1 MPIEPPLP
9 NDTRSRF
16 ADWVE
21 VASLIQPRGAGS
33 GDLASLYGT
42 TQDSE
47 HDIEFDE
54 ATGEHLETEILEE
67 DQVLFT
73 DQVLAEVEYRTEVL
87 GSDYPFVIE
96 TAGNGWRVLPADEP
110 SDDQCAVAR
119 CCYVFCLLV
128 SALRDK
134 RIHGSRT
141 IELKQFMERLFQDVA
156 VDAAAAI
163 VCGDGISFGWPRLQ
177 GTGFRAA
184 LDGACDRLGL
194 GTPLPRL
201 PAWSSGQEK
210 DAGIDVIAWREFR
223 DRRPGKLVMLGQVAS
238 GLDWPKKSVKNDTY
252 RFFAWFSIRP
262 TAHFVPAIF
271 IPFPQH
277 HECYPRSGVP
287 FDDAA
292 FGEAWHRE
300 QYLGLVVDR
309 MRIVEVAAAR
319 LADSGGVLQ
328 TLRDWVHGAL
338 DLARSAA

>member
-1 MPIEPPLP
+1 MPIEPPLT
-9 NDTRSRF
+9 NDTRSRL

-47 HDIEFDE
+47 HDVEFDE
-54 ATGEHLETEILEE
+54 VTGEHLETEILEQ
-67 DQVLFT
+67 DQAMFT
-73 DQVLAEVEYRTEVL
+73 DRILTEIEYRTEVL

-96 TAGNGWRVLPADEP
+96 TVASGWRVLPADEP
-110 SDDQCAVAR
+110 QDDQCAVAR
-119 CCYVFCLLV
+119 CCYLFCLLA
-128 SALRDK
+128 SALRD
-134 RIHGSRT
+134 RCIHGSRSAD
-141 IELKQFMERLFQDVA
+141 LKKLMERLFQDVA

-163 VCGDGISFGWPRLQ
+163 MCGHVVSFGWPRPE

-184 LDGACDRLGL
+184 LDGACRRLGL
-194 GTPLPRL
+194 GAPLRHL

-223 DRRPGKLVMLGQVAS
+223 DRRPGKLVMLGQVAT
-238 GLDWPKKSVKNDTY
+238 GLDWPEKSVKNDTY

-262 TAHFVPAIF
+262 TEHFIPAIF

-277 HECYPRSGVP
+277 HECSPRSGVS

-292 FGEAWHRE
+292 VGQAWLRE
-300 QYLGLVVDR
+300 RNLGLVVDR
-309 MRIVEVAAAR
+309 LRIVEVAAGR
-319 LADSGGVLQ
+319 LADSGCTLQ

-338 DLARSAA
+338 DLARAAA